1 MNRKAGKSQRR
12 IGATHTGWSRAA
24 ALICILLMFCLFA
37 AACGT
42 KTVRALTEGD
52 MVIVSF
58 SEVREATLT
67 VSLGTAAEDIGLPDT
82 LFASVSIP
90 QEAPQEGEQA
100 EAGTEI
106 LELREV
112 PVAWV
117 SEEYDPDTAGTY
129 LFTAV
134 LQPGFVYEGAAPT
147 VQVEV
152 QAVEDAAPSNTPDAS
167 ITPEPSTAPEASSS
181 PDASASPEITPT
193 PDPALEHVVTS
204 FVNEPIEIYVERGTA
219 EENLPLP
226 ATLPAINGNGAQ
238 IEVPVVWT
246 CAVDAM
252 SENSVD
258 ETIYA
263 VESRYGYGPWV
274 FTAAIASPDLTG
286 VLDATASEPTDA
298 TGEATDAPQE
308 TAQSAVPAVPYT
320 YAGEPVTAS
329 VRIQDCTDIAS
340 FCGISD
346 DGLLMRFVIFEGGS
360 VHLPEETGAFMSDG
374 GYRNVPINWSGRYD
388 TDSAGTYTL
397 SMHVEDGFGGGGR
410 VTAEIVVL
418 KPREKTAQE
427 GTISSD
433 PNDGNSVQVIG

>member
-1 MNRKAGKSQRR
+1 MKDGLSQKNRMAKQLE
-12 IGATHTGWSRAA
+12 WSRIAV
-24 ALICILLMFCLFA
+24 LIGMVLILAVFSS
-37 AACGT
+37 ACGNS
-42 KTVRALTEGD
+42 TVRALTEGD
-52 MVIVSF
+52 IVIASF
-58 SEVREATLT
+58 SEARESTLT

-82 LFASVSIP
+82 LSASVSIP
-90 QEAPQEGEQA
+90 QEASQEGEQI
-100 EAGTEI
+100 EPGTEI

-117 SEEYDPDTAGTY
+117 SEEYDPDTAGAY

-134 LQPGFVYEGAAPT
+134 LQPGFVYEGTAPT
-147 VQVEV
+147 IQVEV
-152 QAVEDAAPSNTPDAS
+152 QAVEDAVPSNTPDVS
-167 ITPEPSTAPEASSS
+167 ITPEPSTTPEPSSS

-193 PDPALEHVVTS
+193 PDPALDYVISS
-204 FVNEPIEIYVERGTA
+204 FANEPLEIFVERGTT

-246 CAVDAM
+246 CDVD
-252 SENSVD
+252 EINERSVD

-263 VESRYGYGPWV
+263 VESRYGYGPWI
-274 FTAAIASPDLTG
+274 FTATISNPDLAVVSDT
-286 VLDATASEPTDA
+286 TAPETTDVP
-298 TGEATDAPQE
+298 GETTDTPQE
-308 TAQSAVPAVPYT
+308 TAQSAIPVATYT
-320 YAGEPVTAS
+320 YAGEPVTAC

-346 DGLLMRFVIFEGGS
+346 DGLLMRFVIFEGGT
-360 VHLPEETGAFMSDG
+360 VHLPDETGAFMSDG
-374 GYRNVPINWSGRYD
+374 GYQNVPINWSGRYD

-397 SMHVEDGFGGGGR
+397 HMHVEDGYSGGGR

-418 KPREKTAQE
+418 KPREKAAQE
-427 GTISSD
+427 GTASGD